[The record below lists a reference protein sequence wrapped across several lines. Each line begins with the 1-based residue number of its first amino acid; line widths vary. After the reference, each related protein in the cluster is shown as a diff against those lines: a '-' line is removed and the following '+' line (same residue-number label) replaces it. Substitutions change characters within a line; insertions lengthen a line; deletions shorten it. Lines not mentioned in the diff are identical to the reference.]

1 MIQPP
6 IGKGGNSIFQ
16 SISLKD
22 IRLGYTFYHIFS
34 LFMFKKAI
42 FFNIS
47 LNEYIAI
54 ISLSYVFRLSR
65 FKWNYSQIYDTI
77 LTINKIA

>member
-1 MIQPP
+1 MMIQPP
-6 IGKGGNSIFQ
+6 IGKGENSIFQ

-42 FFNIS
+42 FFNVS
-47 LNEYIAI
+47 SNEYMANYIAF
-54 ISLSYVFRLSR
+54 LC
-65 FKWNYSQIYDTI
+65 I
-77 LTINKIA
+77 LFIKIQVELFTNL